1 MSIRIFWASP
11 QAAHLE
17 SATHSYSRL
26 AGSCSS
32 GSNASDPVRRG
43 IRNRL
48 DSADCNVQIGHA
60 LSFRKLPAYSDFAN
74 RCPFN
79 RPPARPPACRHHR
92 YYVCCATPIRS
103 MPSRHEENS
112 PRKQEAWWRG
122 HWREEDGMGHAGFRP
137 RDRHIDLG
145 NDPANRAPRN
155 LERRTNPDPRFISR
169 PWSCSSQAAR
179 FSLLTSASATRSSC
193 TIDRL
198 VTRRRLFSLQGGLF
212 RRDRV
217 HIVSCPEIA
226 AARSRDARPSFRRL
240 VSVGRECQGN
250 RDALRLH
257 CHHAQK
263 RTNRSVGKNTSRHSL
278 AFRHQFS
285 PHLQGIQRPRR
296 IERHD
301 VCGSR
306 GNDTGPPGMGV
317 PKPQFG
323 HCRKHNRP

>member
-60 LSFRKLPAYSDFAN
+60 LSFRKLPAHSDFAN

-103 MPSRHEENS
+103 MPPRHEENS
-112 PRKQEAWWRG
+112 PRKQKARWRG

-137 RDRHIDLG
+137 RDSRVPLTAWSRDGASSVFKAVCFVTTVFISFHVRKSRQPGLAT
-145 NDPANRAPRN
+145 NDPAFVGWFQLVGSIKATKMHFDFIVTSRKNG
-155 LERRTNPDPRFISR
+155 RT
-169 PWSCSSQAAR
+169 AAWAK
-179 FSLLTSASATRSSC
+179 TPP
-193 TIDRL
+193 
-198 VTRRRLFSLQGGLF
+198 G
-212 RRDRV
+212 
-217 HIVSCPEIA
+217 IVSRFAINFH
-226 AARSRDARPSFRRL
+226 RIFREY
-240 VSVGRECQGN
+240 SGRVE
-250 RDALRLH
+250 
-257 CHHAQK
+257 
-263 RTNRSVGKNTSRHSL
+263 
-278 AFRHQFS
+278 
-285 PHLQGIQRPRR
+285 
-296 IERHD
+296 
-301 VCGSR
+301 
-306 GNDTGPPGMGV
+306 
-317 PKPQFG
+317 
-323 HCRKHNRP
+323 

>member
-1 MSIRIFWASP
+1 MRATRCAVVSAIGSTAQIVMFRSGMRCLSANCRRIQISRTAVLSTDPRLVPQPADTTGTMS
-11 QAAHLE
+11 AARHRSVRCLRATRKTARE
-17 SATHSYSRL
+17 SKKRGG
-26 AGSCSS
+26 AG
-32 GSNASDPVRRG
+32 
-43 IRNRL
+43 
-48 DSADCNVQIGHA
+48 IGEK
-60 LSFRKLPAYSDFAN
+60 RMEWDMPAF
-74 RCPFN
+74 
-79 RPPARPPACRHHR
+79 
-92 YYVCCATPIRS
+92 
-103 MPSRHEENS
+103 
-112 PRKQEAWWRG
+112 G
-122 HWREEDGMGHAGFRP
+122 REIA
-137 RDRHIDLG
+137 HIDLG
-145 NDPANRAPRN
+145 NDPANCAPRN

-179 FSLLTSASATRSSC
+179 FSLLTSASATRFSC
-193 TIDRL
+193 TIDGL

-212 RRDRV
+212 RHDRV

-226 AARSRDARPSFRRL
+226 AARPRDERPSFRRL
-240 VSVGRECQGN
+240 VSVGREHQSN

-257 CHHAQK
+257 RHFAQK